1 MVSTN
6 MTIFR
11 RWFKHSNLQNCF
23 AKPLS
28 LKAQWFGK
36 TILKIG
42 MFEPSSKNCHV
53 CGYHNSE
60 LTLKDREWLCPSC
73 NTNHDRDIN
82 AAINIKQFA
91 INNLI
96 TSGTEGRACGVTP
109 VGAGYE
115 T

>member
-1 MVSTN
+1 M
-6 MTIFR
+6 R
-11 RWFKHSNLQNCF
+11 KG
-23 AKPLS
+23 S
-28 LKAQWFGK
+28 LYIIYPEQDQKQVPEQHFDGVRFLYNK
-36 TILKIG
+36 LLHIK
-42 MFEPSSKNCHV
+42 SVYKNCHV

-96 TSGTEGRACGVTP
+96 TSITEGRACGVILKR
-109 VGAGYE
+109 GSREAGSSSFQ
-115 T
+115 